1 MEFAKVV
8 ENRAS
13 IRKFSSEEVN
23 IEDIK
28 EIVKLA
34 GKSPSPN
41 NSQPWKFVIIK
52 NKEKINDIAEIVHKK
67 IDTLFPQD
75 VENVKSI
82 VERFSTFFTDAPIL
96 VAVLS
101 TEYSAVVDK
110 ILPQNE
116 ITHEELNAMRNYP
129 DIQSIGGAIQTFLLA
144 AVDKGLGACW
154 LSGLLVAKKEI
165 EDYLNIEKGS
175 QLTACIAVGKQSGE
189 ANQNE
194 KKDLQ
199 EILEIIE

>member
-1 MEFAKVV
+1 MEFTKVV
-8 ENRAS
+8 EKRVS
-13 IRKFSSEEVN
+13 VRKFSSEEIN
-23 IEDIK
+23 IEDVK
-28 EIVKLA
+28 EIIRLA
-34 GKSPSPN
+34 GKAPSPN
-41 NSQPWKFVIIK
+41 NSQPWKFLIIK
-52 NKEKINDIAEIVHKK
+52 NNKKINDIADLVHKK
-67 IDTLFPQD
+67 IDSLFTKD

-101 TEYSAVVDK
+101 TDYSAIVDK

-129 DIQSIGGAIQTFLLA
+129 DIQSIGAAIQTFLLA

-175 QLTACIAVGKQSGE
+175 QLTACIALGKPEGE
-189 ANQNE
+189 AKQNE
-194 KKDLQ
+194 KKDIK
-199 EILEIIE
+199 EILEIVE